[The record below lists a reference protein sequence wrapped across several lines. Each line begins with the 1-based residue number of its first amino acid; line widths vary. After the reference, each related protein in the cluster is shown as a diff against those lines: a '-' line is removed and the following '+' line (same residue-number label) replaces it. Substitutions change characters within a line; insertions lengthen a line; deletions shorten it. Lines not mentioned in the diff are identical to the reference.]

1 MLSIFDRFKKQE
13 QNSAG
18 LAKDRLQIVV
28 AHERR
33 QRDQPSYLPKLQS
46 ELIEVIKKYIEID
59 MSDVVVDI
67 SQEDYTSILEVN
79 ITLPS

>member
-18 LAKDRLQIVV
+18 LAKERLQIVV

-67 SQEDYTSILEVN
+67 SQEDLTSILEVN

>member
-1 MLSIFDRFKKQE
+1 M
-13 QNSAG
+13 
-18 LAKDRLQIVV
+18 AKERLQIVV

-67 SQEDYTSILEVN
+67 SQEDLTSILEVN